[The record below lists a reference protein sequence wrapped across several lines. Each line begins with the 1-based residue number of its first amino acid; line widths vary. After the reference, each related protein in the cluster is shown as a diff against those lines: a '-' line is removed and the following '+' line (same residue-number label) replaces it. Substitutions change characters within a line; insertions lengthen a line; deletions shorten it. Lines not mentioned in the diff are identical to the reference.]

1 MNNNFLVLLIVTIFV
16 LGCKERDGEILPSS
30 LTDAD
35 AFVVSEQFQEYQTMI
50 YQDHLE
56 FDSIYK
62 GLTKEQKDSLIK
74 CVAHFKLSNNGMVR
88 EKCINQI
95 NGILGIDILERIEK
109 HVEMKANVFRNVNIS
124 KKELLLAIQRY
135 NLRRQETRSNDN
147 EYLYG
152 QCREYCEKMRQVA
165 VSSCDC
171 DEWFSSNPIVSNS
184 ECIACHMDAEIQW
197 EQCKAD
203 CEYRYN

>member
-1 MNNNFLVLLIVTIFV
+1 MNNNFLVLLIVTIFM
-16 LGCKERDGEILPSS
+16 LGCKERDGEILPRS

-35 AFVVSEQFQEYQTMI
+35 AFVASEQFQEYQTMI

-56 FDSIYK
+56 FDSIYRD
-62 GLTKEQKDSLIK
+62 LTKEQKDSLKK
-74 CVAHFKLSNNGMVR
+74 CVTHFKLSNNGMMR
-88 EKCINQI
+88 EKYIRQI
-95 NGILGIDILERIEK
+95 NGILGIDILERIER

-124 KKELLLAIQRY
+124 KKELLMAIQRY

-147 EYLYG
+147 EYLYS

-171 DEWFSSNPIVSNS
+171 N
-184 ECIACHMDAEIQW
+184 
-197 EQCKAD
+197 
-203 CEYRYN
+203 